1 MDVLLELPD
10 DVLAELLRLCFVPRG
25 IFTGHPADVHRE
37 PNVRGV
43 VVDGVVAEMVRLSI
57 MPELLVTA
65 MPRPP
70 LMAWML
76 LSMSSIDWFSSPSKV
91 MVKST

>member
-1 MDVLLELPD
+1 VDVLLELPN
-10 DVLAELLRLCFVPRG
+10 DVLAELSRLCFVPRG
-25 IFTGHPADVHRE
+25 IFAGHSADVHGE

-43 VVDGVVAEMVRLSI
+43 VVAEMVRLSI
-57 MPELLVTA
+57 MPELFVTA

-70 LMAWML
+70 LIAWML